1 MHKGKKKVKNNDSV
15 SFYNGQRTTFA
26 NGWIRR
32 SQKNNLF

>member
-26 NGWIRR
+26 NGWRR